1 MMEKPYLEFLVEEP
15 SMEAF
20 LHELLPRLFPEDCPS
35 FRVHAF
41 QDKLDMLDKLQARL
55 KGYSYWPSNYG
66 RIVVMVDCD
75 DDDCHKLKQRL
86 EKAATI
92 AGLSTRSGSGGHL
105 WQVVN
110 RIVIEELE
118 AWYFGDWKA
127 VKSAYPRVSPTVPNR
142 APYRNPDAVKGG
154 TWEAFERILQNGGY
168 FKNGLRKVEV
178 ARTIA
183 AHINP
188 DCNRSH
194 SFVKFRDALIEAMA

>member
-1 MMEKPYLEFLVEEP
+1 MMEKPHLEFLVEEP

-20 LHELLPRLFPEDCPS
+20 LHELLPRLFFEDCPS
-35 FRVHAF
+35 YRVHAF
-41 QDKLDMLDKLQARL
+41 QGKTNMLDNLQARL
-55 KGYSYWPSNYG
+55 KGYAHWPSNYG
-66 RIVVMVDCD
+66 RIVVVVDRD
-75 DDDCHKLKQRL
+75 DDDCHELKQQL
-86 EKAATI
+86 EKAATT
-92 AGLSTRSGSGGHL
+92 AGLSTRSVSEGYL

-142 APYRNPDAVKGG
+142 PPYRDPDAIKGG

-183 AHINP
+183 THINP
-188 DCNRSH
+188 YCNRSH